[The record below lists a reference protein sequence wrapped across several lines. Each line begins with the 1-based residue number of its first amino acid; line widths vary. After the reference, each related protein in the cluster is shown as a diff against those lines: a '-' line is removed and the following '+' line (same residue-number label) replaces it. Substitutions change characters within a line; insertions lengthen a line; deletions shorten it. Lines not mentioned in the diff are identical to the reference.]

1 MARNAIES
9 DFRSSKMAA
18 GCHFV
23 KKKSKMRIDLK
34 WREMRSKIIFGHPQW
49 QPFCEEKKLHI
60 DLKWREM

>member
-23 KKKSKMRIDLK
+23 NKIQKNLKLRIDLK
-34 WREMRSKIIFGHPQW
+34 FARNAIKSDFRLSKMAASGH
-49 QPFCEEKKLHI
+49 FKYN
-60 DLKWREM
+60 LKVVY